1 MDTADPTTAPAP
13 PAVPPTHLGPVTMA
27 SLPRPDR
34 RRDLAAA
41 PPAPPGGGE
50 GTPVTVT
57 PSHSTWPQRL
67 VPYVFIA
74 IIVSADLAT
83 PKDVTFSST
92 LSVAPALS
100 ALLTRSMWQTI
111 ATAITAI
118 GVSLVLYESSLH
130 VASEVEVAAIGAIG
144 AVTVVSCVSVAL
156 VGRQSRMLANVRS
169 VAETAQH
176 VVLREVPPELSQ
188 VRTAVAYR
196 AAAAEARI
204 GGDLYE
210 ALSTRFGDRLLIGDV
225 RGKGLPAVEA
235 AADVLGVFREAAYT
249 EPDLSRVADR
259 MHAMLARRPAGTE
272 EFVTAV
278 LLSVDPERPTVQVV
292 NCGHPPP
299 LLMRDGHV
307 AALAPAEPG
316 PPLGLFDLAPPPGT
330 AAAPAW
336 ARFAPG
342 DTLLLYTDGTTE
354 ARDRDGEFFDLT
366 GFLTGRPATSPAE
379 LTRQIL
385 AGLAAHAGSRL
396 DDDVAL
402 LVVRRKPYVPGP
414 AAEL

>member
-1 MDTADPTTAPAP
+1 MVWLRRP
-13 PAVPPTHLGPVTMA
+13 PARRDIAVAPG
-27 SLPRPDR
+27 SLPGDP
-34 RRDLAAA
+34 AADA
-41 PPAPPGGGE
+41 I
-50 GTPVTVT
+50 PVTVT

-67 VPYVFIA
+67 LPYLLIA
-74 IIVSADLAT
+74 IIVMADIAT

-100 ALLTRSMWQTI
+100 ALLTRSLWQTI
-111 ATAITAI
+111 AAAVTATV
-118 GVSLVLYESSLH
+118 VSAVLYGYSLH
-130 VASEVEVAAIGAIG
+130 VAGEVEVAACGAIV
-144 AVTVVSCVSVAL
+144 AVTVVSCVSLGL

-176 VVLREVPPELSQ
+176 VVLREVPPELAQ

-278 LLSVDPERPTVQVV
+278 LLSVDPERPTVEVV

-316 PPLGLFDLAPPPGT
+316 PPLGLFDLASPPGS
-330 AAAPAW
+330 ASAPAW

-354 ARDRDGEFFDLT
+354 ARDRNGTFFDLP

-385 AGLAAHAGSRL
+385 TGLAAHAGARL

>member
-1 MDTADPTTAPAP
+1 MAVAPR
-13 PAVPPTHLGPVTMA
+13 
-27 SLPRPDR
+27 RP
-34 RRDLAAA
+34 
-41 PPAPPGGGE
+41 
-50 GTPVTVT
+50 
-57 PSHSTWPQRL
+57 SWPQRL

-74 IIVSADLAT
+74 VIMLVDTVT
-83 PKDVTFSST
+83 PRDVTFSST
-92 LSVAPALS
+92 LSVAPALA
-100 ALLTRSMWQTI
+100 ALLTRSLWQTI
-111 ATAITAI
+111 TAALVAAL
-118 GVSLVLYESSLH
+118 VSG
-130 VASEVEVAAIGAIG
+130 ASYIYAHDLAGDVEVASLGAIL
-144 AVTVVSCVSVAL
+144 AVTVVSCVSVGL

-169 VAETAQH
+169 VAEAAQH
-176 VVLREVPPELSQ
+176 VVLRDVPPELDQ

-235 AADVLGVFREAAYT
+235 AADVLGVFREAAHT

-259 MHAMLARRPAGTE
+259 MHAMLARRPVRDE

-278 LLSVDPERPTVQVV
+278 LLSVDPTRPTVQVV

-299 LLMRDGHV
+299 LLMRDGRV
-307 AALAPAEPG
+307 DVLAPVPPG
-316 PPLGLFDLAPPPGT
+316 PPLGLFDLADPPA

-336 ARFAPG
+336 AGFAPG

-354 ARDRDGEFFDLT
+354 ARDNAGEFFDLA
-366 GFLTGRPATSPAE
+366 GFLTGRPPTSPAD
-379 LTRQIL
+379 LTAQIL
-385 AGLAAHAGSRL
+385 TGLATHAGNRL

-402 LVVRRKPYVPGP
+402 LVVRRKPYVPP
-414 AAEL
+414 PTAAS

>member
-1 MDTADPTTAPAP
+1 M
-13 PAVPPTHLGPVTMA
+13 VWLR
-27 SLPRPDR
+27 RPDP
-34 RRDLAAA
+34 RRDIAVSAAVV
-41 PPAPPGGGE
+41 PGDPEAG

-57 PSHSTWPQRL
+57 PAHSTWTQRL
-67 VPYVFIA
+67 VPYLFIA
-74 IIVSADLAT
+74 VIVGADLAT
-83 PKDVTFSST
+83 PKEVTFSST

-100 ALLTRSMWQTI
+100 ALLTRSVFQTI
-111 ATAITAI
+111 CTSITAI
-118 GVSLVLYESSLH
+118 GVSAVLYTYSLH
-130 VASEVEVAAIGAIG
+130 VAGEVEVAACGAILV
-144 AVTVVSCVSVAL
+144 VTVVSAVSLGL

-176 VVLREVPPELSQ
+176 VVLREVPPELTQ

-249 EPDLSRVADR
+249 EADLSRVADR

-278 LLSVDPERPTVQVV
+278 LLSVHPERPTVEVV

-316 PPLGLFDLAPPPGT
+316 PPLGLFDLATPSGS
-330 AAAPAW
+330 ASAPAS

-354 ARDRDGEFFDLT
+354 ARDHTGRFFDLPA
-366 GFLTGRPATSPAE
+366 FLTGRPATSPAE

-385 AGLAAHAGSRL
+385 TGLAAHAGARL

-414 AAEL
+414 AAEV

>member
-1 MDTADPTTAPAP
+1 MARLHT
-13 PAVPPTHLGPVTMA
+13 PVH
-27 SLPRPDR
+27 
-34 RRDLAAA
+34 RRDLPAAVPAAA
-41 PPAPPGGGE
+41 VDAPP

-57 PSHSTWPQRL
+57 TTRPGWILRL

-74 IIVSADLAT
+74 VIVLADLAT

-100 ALLTRSMWQTI
+100 ALLTRSVWQTI
-111 ATAITAI
+111 LTAATAA
-118 GVSLVLYESSLH
+118 VLSFGLYGYFLH
-130 VASEVEVAAIGAIG
+130 VAGEVEVASLGAIV
-144 AVTVVSCVSVAL
+144 AVTLVSSVSVRL
-156 VGRQSRMLANVRS
+156 VGRQSKVLANVRS

-176 VVLREVPPELSQ
+176 VVLREVPPELGQ

-210 ALSTRFGDRLLIGDV
+210 AVSTRFGDRLLIGDV

-235 AADVLGVFREAAYT
+235 AADVLGVFREAVHT
-249 EPDLSRVADR
+249 EADLSRVADR
-259 MHAMLARRPAGTE
+259 MHAMLARRPVRDE

-278 LLSVDPERPTVQVV
+278 LLSVDPDSPTVEVV

-299 LLMRDGHV
+299 LLMRDGRV
-307 AALAPAEPG
+307 EVLAPAEPG
-316 PPLGLFDLAPPPGT
+316 PPLGLFDLAEPPGT
-330 AAAPAW
+330 ASAPAW

-354 ARDRDGEFFDLT
+354 ARDKAGRFFDLS
-366 GFLTGRPATSPAE
+366 GFLAGRPAVSPAE
-379 LTRQIL
+379 LTAQIL
-385 AGLAAHAGSRL
+385 TGLAAHAGARL
-396 DDDVAL
+396 EDDVAL
-402 LVVRRKPYVPGP
+402 LVARRKPYVPGP
-414 AAEL
+414 AGEW

>member
-1 MDTADPTTAPAP
+1 MAW
-13 PAVPPTHLGPVTMA
+13 LGPPPPRRV
-27 SLPRPDR
+27 LPPVAVAPRRP
-34 RRDLAAA
+34 
-41 PPAPPGGGE
+41 
-50 GTPVTVT
+50 
-57 PSHSTWPQRL
+57 SWPQRL

-74 IIVSADLAT
+74 VIMLVDTVT
-83 PKDVTFSST
+83 PRDVTFSST
-92 LSVAPALS
+92 LSVAPALA
-100 ALLTRSMWQTI
+100 ALLTRSLWQTI
-111 ATAITAI
+111 TAALVAAL
-118 GVSLVLYESSLH
+118 VSG
-130 VASEVEVAAIGAIG
+130 ASYIYAHDLAGDVEVASLGAIL
-144 AVTVVSCVSVAL
+144 AVTVVSCVSVGL

-169 VAETAQH
+169 VAEAAQH
-176 VVLREVPPELSQ
+176 VVLRDVPPELDQ

-235 AADVLGVFREAAYT
+235 AADVLGVFREAAHT

-259 MHAMLARRPAGTE
+259 MHAMLARRPVRDE

-278 LLSVDPERPTVQVV
+278 LLSVDPTRPTVQVV

-299 LLMRDGHV
+299 LLMRDGRV
-307 AALAPAEPG
+307 DVLAPVPPG
-316 PPLGLFDLAPPPGT
+316 PPLGLFDLADPPA

-336 ARFAPG
+336 AGFAPG

-354 ARDRDGEFFDLT
+354 ARDNAGEFFDLA
-366 GFLTGRPATSPAE
+366 GFLTGRPPTSPAD
-379 LTRQIL
+379 LTAQIL
-385 AGLAAHAGSRL
+385 TGLATHAGNRL

-402 LVVRRKPYVPGP
+402 LVVRRKPYVPP
-414 AAEL
+414 PTAAS